1 MSYRSARG
9 SRRVLSIASILASL
23 ILFSSIAFA
32 QSSNTSLTG
41 TVKDPQDKVIANA
54 TATLTNMATNAVRTQ
69 KTTSSGAYSF
79 DLLTPGDYRL
89 DVTANGF
96 RKQVL
101 ENVHVLIAKASTI
114 DVVLQVGATNEV
126 VTVSAESGQV
136 QVDTQDASLGNNFVS
151 QQITQ
156 LPLEARNV
164 LSLLTLQPGVT
175 KDGYVAGGR
184 ADQSNVTLDGVD
196 INEASSSSIGPA
208 QTAVAEFTVPHAEQ
222 GPVLRLNSEA
232 IEEFRVS
239 TLNSG
244 AGGGRS
250 SGAQIALA
258 TKSGTNAWHGA
269 AFESNRNTIFS
280 ANDWFNNHAGVE
292 RPKLIRNTFGGA
304 IGGPIVKNKLF
315 FFYSYEGHI
324 DASQTATLAGLAAGT
339 PGGGSPVPTASL
351 GQGILKFRTCGNAA
365 CDTPGPVVSLGAAD
379 FNQIFPDIGGIN
391 QTGVQALADAAAKYP
406 VNDHTIGDGLNTGGF
421 RFNASAPVH
430 LHSHS
435 AKLDYNLTSHQT
447 LFARANVIYDKWGG
461 IPAYP
466 DTPAPDEWDHPYGFA
481 VGHTWTIH
489 NNLINNFRYGYTRQ
503 AFTQGG
509 DINQNNNRFRFVYYP
524 TLGQFGSSRTTPVNN
539 WVDDLSWVKGNHT
552 IQFGVNISKTNNIR
566 TSYANAFD
574 NAITNPSYYLTD
586 LLRAPLSNY
595 AQTVFGAPM
604 YSGDGSDTENAMTA
618 LVGRYTQ
625 YTANYTYDNTL
636 NLTSV
641 GTPTNRN
648 FAGQNYE
655 GYVQDTWK
663 ARPSLTL
670 TLGLRYGLAR
680 PIYETQ
686 GYQTRP
692 NVPLGDYLKYREL
705 DAAHGVNYT
714 QPISVELAGPAH
726 GGAPMYNWDKT
737 NFQPRV
743 GVAWSPKFDSG
754 ILGKIFGKDNQS
766 VLRGGFGLNGDY
778 FGQALATFFDN
789 ENTLGFGSSFTVGP
803 NTYDVG
809 CSPYQDAGSD
819 FFGAAGTCKGG
830 VNLGPLF
837 TGFGTPIRGALPA
850 PPVKNS
856 ISFPQ
861 TQDPDNSLRIE
872 SSLDSNLTTPKSY
885 SWSATFERQL
895 PHGSLIQVNYLGRQ
909 GRHLLAQRDPMQP
922 IDLVD
927 PKTGMDWYTA
937 GTMLAKQFHSQ
948 VPTGNVAAIPYFEN
962 LFPGASANLYCT
974 DDALGNC
981 IPDHPTWSSTQAIYQ
996 IINDVGGDYTTTQ
1009 AIIDGIS
1016 TLGANAFYQPQY
1028 GALATWSSIGNSNYH
1043 ALAVSY
1049 KVRTNSLTADFN
1061 YTFSHSLDD
1070 SSGLQNG
1077 FGFNGEAFI
1086 LNPFRQRDMYSNS
1099 DFDIRH
1105 QINVN
1110 AVWQLPFGH
1119 GREFGGGA
1127 SKLENGFIG
1136 GWQLTGIFRWNTGLP
1151 VGFYN
1156 GTTGVF
1162 DDARW
1167 ATNWEIQ
1174 SNAVR
1179 TADFQTCPTR
1189 DPMGTPKLF
1198 GCNTSSAFTHF
1209 RNPYPG
1215 ETGER
1220 NVFRVP
1226 GYYVLDMGIGKTFHL
1241 NGLSAKIPEGHQ
1253 LQFRW
1258 EAFNLTNHQAMGAF
1272 DASRSGFGI
1281 PVDPNLGN
1289 PPDNFSNFTSIQGTP
1304 RVMQVTLR
1312 YSF

>member
-1 MSYRSARG
+1 MTRSSTWSTRFSLTIVCLLGVFLFLSGMG
-9 SRRVLSIASILASL
+9 S
-23 ILFSSIAFA
+23 A
-32 QSSNTSLTG
+32 QTSNTSLNG
-41 TVKDPQDKVIANA
+41 VVRDQQDKVIPGA
-54 TATLTNMATNAVRTQ
+54 TVTLTNIATNYVRTQ
-69 KTTSSGAYSF
+69 KSSAQGTYSF
-79 DLLTPGDYRL
+79 DLLSPGDYRL
-89 DVTANGF
+89 EVEATGF

-101 ENVHVLIAKASTI
+101 ENIHVLIAKANSV
-114 DVVLQVGATNEV
+114 DVELQVGASNQV

-136 QVDTQDASLGNNFVS
+136 LVDSTDASLGNNFVS
-151 QQITQ
+151 EQITQ

-196 INEASSSSIGPA
+196 INEAASSSIGPTETT
-208 QTAVAEFTVPHAEQ
+208 QAEFAVPHAEQ

-232 IEEFRVS
+232 IEEFRVA

-258 TKSGTNAWHGA
+258 TKSGTNTWHAA

-280 ANDWFNNHAGVE
+280 ANDWFNNHAGVA
-292 RPKLIRNTFGGA
+292 RPKLIRNTYGGA
-304 IGGPIVKNKLF
+304 IGGPIKKDKLF
-315 FFYSYEGHI
+315 FFYSYEGRI
-324 DASQTATLAGLAAGT
+324 DASQTPTLAGLSGGT
-339 PGGGSPVPTASL
+339 PVPTASL
-351 GQGILKFRTCGNAA
+351 AQGILKFRTCGDANCNTA
-365 CDTPGPVVSLGAAD
+365 GQVVSLSAAD

-391 QTGVQALADAAAKYP
+391 QDAINALADAAAKYP
-406 VNDHTIGDGLNTGGF
+406 VNDHTIGDGMNTGGY

-430 LHSHS
+430 LNSHS
-435 AKLDYNLTSHQT
+435 AKLDFNLTDHQT

-466 DTPAPDEWDHPYGFA
+466 DTPAPDEWDHPMGFA
-481 VGHTWTIH
+481 IGHTWTIH

-509 DINQNNNRFRFVYYP
+509 DTNENNISFRFIYYP
-524 TLGQFGSSRTTPVNN
+524 TLDQHGISRVTPVHN
-539 WVDDLSWVKGNHT
+539 WVDDLNWVKGNHT
-552 IQFGVNISKTNNIR
+552 FQFGVNITKTNNIR
-566 TSYANAFD
+566 ASYANAYD
-574 NAITNPSYYLTD
+574 NAVTNPSYYLTD

-595 AQTVFGAPM
+595 VETVYGSPM
-604 YSGDGSDTENAMTA
+604 YTGDGSDAENAMTA
-618 LVGRYTQ
+618 LIGRFTQ
-625 YTANYTYDNTL
+625 YTANYTYNNAL
-636 NLTSV
+636 NLTPV
-641 GTPTNRN
+641 GTPTNRD

-655 GYVQDTWK
+655 GYIQDTWK

-686 GYQTRP
+686 GYETRP
-692 NVPLGDYLKYREL
+692 NIPLGDYLQYRAI
-705 DAAHGVNYT
+705 DAAQGINYT
-714 QPISVELAGPAH
+714 QPISVGLAGPAN
-726 GGAPMYNWDKT
+726 GGPPMYNWDKT

-754 ILGKIFGKDNQS
+754 ILGKIFGKENQS
-766 VLRGGFGLNGDY
+766 VLRGGFGINGDY
-778 FGQALATFFDN
+778 FGQSLATFFDN

-809 CSPYQDAGSD
+809 CSPYQDPTSD
-819 FFGAAGTCKGG
+819 YYGAAGSCVAGA
-830 VNLGPLF
+830 NLGPLY
-837 TGFGTPIRGALPA
+837 TSFGQPIRGVLPA
-850 PPVKNS
+850 PAVQNS
-856 ISFPQ
+856 ITFPQ
-861 TQDPDNSLRIE
+861 TQPGDNSLRIE

-895 PHGSLIQVNYLGRQ
+895 PHGSMIQVNYLGRA
-909 GRHLLAQRDPMQP
+909 GRHLLAQRDVMQP

-927 PKTGMDWYTA
+927 PKSGVDWYTA
-937 GTMLAKQFHSQ
+937 GTALAKQFHSA
-948 VPTGNVAAIPYFEN
+948 VPTSSVAAIPYFEN
-962 LFPGASANLYCT
+962 LFPGAAANLGY
-974 DDALGNC
+974 D
-981 IPDHPTWSSTQAIYQ
+981 PTWTSTQAIYQ
-996 IINDVGGDYTTTQ
+996 LINDVGGDYTTTQ

-1016 TLGANAFYQPQY
+1016 TLGPNAFYQPQY
-1028 GALATWSSIGNSNYH
+1028 GALATWASIGNSNYH

-1049 KVRTNSLTADFN
+1049 KVRTDSLTADVN
-1061 YTFSHSLDD
+1061 YTWSHSLDD

-1077 FGFNGEAFI
+1077 FGYNGEAFI

-1099 DFDIRH
+1099 DFDMRH
-1105 QINVN
+1105 QININ
-1110 AVWQLPFGH
+1110 SVWQLPFGH
-1119 GREFGGGA
+1119 GRAFGGGV
-1127 SKLENGFIG
+1127 SKTANGFIG
-1136 GWQLTGIFRWNTGLP
+1136 GWQVTGIFRWNTGMP

-1167 ATNWEIQ
+1167 ATNWEVQ

-1179 TADFQTCPTR
+1179 TADFQACPTKPA
-1189 DPMGTPKLF
+1189 DGTPKLF
-1198 GCNTSSAFTHF
+1198 GCNTAYAFQHF

-1226 GYYVLDMGIGKTFHL
+1226 GYLDLDMGLGKTFHMS
-1241 NGLSAKIPEGHQ
+1241 GLSAKIPESHL

-1258 EAFNLTNHQAMGAF
+1258 EVFNLTNTQKMGAF

-1281 PVDPNLGN
+1281 PLDPNLGN